1 MPGIVPC
8 RRVACEHVC
17 AMLREHTLDVKAG
30 ARFGNRICPGP
41 AAHARILCGAT
52 YAHAPN
58 SASTSA
64 EVTLALLRSRTV
76 RQGTHIHTRMGIK
89 TCMRTPVHGAPL
101 EAVAFLLPGNR
112 GSCPFVLQINSTK
125 FVTSRFPFFVVVK
138 KK

>member
-52 YAHAPN
+52 YAPRAQLCVHIGRGD
-58 SASTSA
+58 SRSTSFENGTPRHTHTHTHGHQNMHA
-64 EVTLALLRSRTV
+64 HARARRT
-76 RQGTHIHTRMGIK
+76 
-89 TCMRTPVHGAPL
+89 
-101 EAVAFLLPGNR
+101 
-112 GSCPFVLQINSTK
+112 S
-125 FVTSRFPFFVVVK
+125 
-138 KK
+138 